1 MSTTSATDIAQRPAH
16 GPARRRSILEATV
29 RLLVRGGL
37 AGVTHRAVAREAEV
51 PLAATTYYFR
61 SKEELLGEALALMVE
76 DEIRRLGERAAQLG
90 EGLSSPG
97 ESATALAEVLFPDAD
112 SARAMLAKFEV
123 YLEAARRP
131 ELREPAAHWQDA
143 LADLATMT
151 LAAGGATDPER
162 LAPVVIAGIDGIV
175 IHELSRGLAGDLD
188 VARLRAMLEQLFAL
202 VLPAG

>member
-1 MSTTSATDIAQRPAH
+1 VSTTSATGTAPRPAH

-37 AGVTHRAVAREAEV
+37 AGVTHRAVAREADV

-97 ESATALAEVLFPDAD
+97 ESAAALAEVLFPDAD

-123 YLEAARRP
+123 YLEAARRL
-131 ELREPAAHWQDA
+131 ELREPAVHWQDA

-188 VARLRAMLEQLFAL
+188 VARLRRMLEQLFAL
-202 VLPAG
+202 VLPAR